1 MPTCAALMP
10 VARQITPPM
19 IIAIRIPL
27 PASAAVAPNDTNRP
41 VPKIIAAVR
50 SVAVV
55 FPRLR
60 LLERADLDV
69 VVEGVIAFPL
79 TKSFL
84 DSGARRYSPLA
95 NSSHRYRKSAE
106 TRGAKPN
113 FTESL

>member
-1 MPTCAALMP
+1 MP

-27 PASAAVAPNDTNRP
+27 PVSAAVAPNDTNRP

-60 LLERADLDV
+60 LLERADLNV

-84 DSGARRYSPLA
+84 DSAAQRYTLWPTPPC
-95 NSSHRYRKSAE
+95 HRSGRS
-106 TRGAKPN
+106 R
-113 FTESL
+113 